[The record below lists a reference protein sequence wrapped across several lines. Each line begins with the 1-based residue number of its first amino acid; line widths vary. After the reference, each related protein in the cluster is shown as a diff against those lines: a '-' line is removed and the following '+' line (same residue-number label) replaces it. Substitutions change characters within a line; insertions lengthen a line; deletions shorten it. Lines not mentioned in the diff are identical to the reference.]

1 MAIFED
7 LNNTN
12 KFELSELNP
21 SYAIGGSDLSSSI
34 DLTAAL
40 LLCFK

>member
-1 MAIFED
+1 MQNETWLSFED

-21 SYAIGGSDLSSSI
+21 SI
-34 DLTAAL
+34 L
-40 LLCFK
+40 LAVVTYQAVLI